1 MTIDLHNH
9 TPRCNHAE
17 GSIDEYIEAALAK
30 GIYIFGFSDHAP
42 MDFDEKYRMA
52 FEEMSGYEEEVREA
66 AERYKDK
73 ITLRLG
79 YEVDY
84 LPGHM
89 DERVLNAEVDYFI
102 GSVHFIDEWGFDNP
116 EFIGEYENADL
127 DTIWREYFEAVEA
140 MAQSRLFD
148 IVGHL
153 DLIKVFNYK
162 PRSDIRTLAEGALD
176 AIASADMTLELN
188 AAGWRKPVAEAYP
201 SLDLLRMAH
210 DRKIPITFASD
221 AHKPEQVGY
230 KMGQLHALARK
241 AGYSEAADF
250 HRRER
255 RLLKF

>member
-17 GSIDEYIEAALAK
+17 GSIDAFVQAAVAK
-30 GIYIFGFSDHAP
+30 GIDIFGFADHAP
-42 MDFDEKYRMA
+42 MDFDEKYRMG
-52 FEEMSGYEEEVREA
+52 FEEMSAYEAEVRRA
-66 AERYKDK
+66 AERYRER
-73 ITLRLG
+73 ISLRLG

-89 DERVLNAEVDYFI
+89 DERVLNAKVDYLI

-116 EFIGEYENADL
+116 KFIGQYENADL
-127 DTIWREYFEAVEA
+127 DTVWREYFDTVEA
-140 MAQSRLFD
+140 MAKTRLFD

-162 PRSDIRTLAEGALD
+162 PQVDIRTLAEGALD
-176 AIASADMTLELN
+176 AITAAEMTLELN

-201 SLDLLRMAH
+201 SLDLLRMAF
-210 DRKIPITFASD
+210 DRGIPITFSSD
-221 AHKPEQVGY
+221 AHHPDQVGY
-230 KMGQLHALARK
+230 KMQELHQLARE

-250 HRRER
+250 RNRER